1 MSDPIRPGATG
12 LRRARPEA
20 VGPAKL
26 PAQRGTRAMRDRSP
40 EILRRRRVA
49 AVLLLAGTLL
59 LTTTVVFFLSRDNA
73 PPPKPPAPDFAGPA
87 GPELVFHVADGEGN
101 ALIGDHLVEQK
112 VVESKAAFLDAGLTS
127 INPGYY
133 VLPTHIPAALA
144 LSKLTE
150 KGKKQV
156 VGYLSVPGSRA
167 LDGTITT
174 TGKHTPAIY
183 DIIAEASCV
192 KLNGSEHCVTADDL
206 RETAQNATLDELGVP
221 DWAKEGVSGFPEG
234 VPRDRRL
241 EGLIV
246 GDMNFDPQAD
256 PLTILRGLV
265 SGTVAQYRA
274 LGLLDGAKTLGWTP
288 YQTLVGASLIEREV
302 VFPEDLPKV
311 ARVMLNRLAA
321 NQPLQ
326 FDSTIN
332 YVLDKQEV
340 GTSDADRKNPTLW
353 NTYIRP
359 GLTPSPICSP
369 SYAAIK
375 AMIKPAAGK
384 WLYFV
389 TVDDKGTTL
398 FSDTYEE
405 HLENVETAKQNGFI
419 PREN

>member
-1 MSDPIRPGATG
+1 MGR
-12 LRRARPEA
+12 RRAAAEA
-20 VGPAKL
+20 
-26 PAQRGTRAMRDRSP
+26 
-40 EILRRRRVA
+40 
-49 AVLLLAGTLL
+49 
-59 LTTTVVFFLSRDNA
+59 
-73 PPPKPPAPDFAGPA
+73 PAPDFAGPP
-87 GPELVFHVADGEGN
+87 GPQLVFHVASGEGN
-101 ALIGDHLVEQK
+101 AIIGEHLVARN
-112 VVESKAAFLDAGLTS
+112 VVKSKEAFLDAGLTS

-133 VLPTHIPAALA
+133 VLPTKIPAALA

-150 KGKKQV
+150 RGKKEV

-174 TGKHTPAIY
+174 TGKRTPAIY

-192 KLNGSEHCVTADDL
+192 RLNGEEHCVSASDL
-206 RETAQNATLDELGVP
+206 RSTAQNATLDELGVP
-221 DWAKEGVSGFPEG
+221 NWAKKEVAGFPEG

-256 PLTILRGLV
+256 PLTILRYLIE
-265 SGTVAQYRA
+265 STAAQYEE
-274 LGLLDGAKTLGWTP
+274 LGLLDGAKSLGWTP

-340 GTSDADRKNPTLW
+340 GTSDDDRRNPTLW
-353 NTYIRP
+353 NTYVRP

-375 AMIKPAAGK
+375 AMIKPADGK
-384 WLYFV
+384 WMYFV

-405 HLENVETAKQNGFI
+405 HLKNVETAKANGFI
-419 PREN
+419 PHEN

>member
-1 MSDPIRPGATG
+1 MIDPIRPGG
-12 LRRARPEA
+12 SGRRRALPEV
-20 VGPAKL
+20 VGSPKL

-49 AVLLLAGTLL
+49 AVLLLVGALL
-59 LTTTVVFFLSRDNA
+59 LTAGLVFFWWGGGGASKPA
-73 PPPKPPAPDFAGPA
+73 PPDFTGPA
-87 GPELVFHVADGEGN
+87 GPELVFHVAEGEGN
-101 ALIGDHLVEQK
+101 ALIGEHLVAQN
-112 VVESKAAFLDAGLTS
+112 VVKSKEAFLDAGLTS

-133 VLPTHIPAALA
+133 VLPTKIPAALA
-144 LSKLTE
+144 LAKLTE
-150 KGKKQV
+150 KGKKDV

-174 TGKHTPAIY
+174 TGQRTPAIY

-192 KLNGSEHCVTADDL
+192 TLNGQEHCVSADDL
-206 RETAQNATLDELGVP
+206 RATAQNATLEELGVP
-221 DWAKEGVSGFPEG
+221 DWAKEGVAGFPEG

-246 GDMNFDPQAD
+246 GDMNFNPQSD
-256 PLTILRGLV
+256 PLTILHFLIT
-265 SGTVAQYRA
+265 STAAQYRA
-274 LGLLDGAKTLGWTP
+274 LGLLDSAKALGWTP
-288 YQTLVGASLIEREV
+288 YQTLIGASLIEREV

-321 NQPLQ
+321 DQPLQ

-340 GTSDADRKNPTLW
+340 GTSDQDRKNPTLW

-369 SYAAIK
+369 SYAAVK
-375 AMIKPAAGK
+375 AMLKPADGD
-384 WLYFV
+384 WMFFV
-389 TVDDKGTTL
+389 TVDEKGTTL

-405 HLENVETAKQNGFI
+405 HLKNVETAKANGFI